1 MATNKKPAKPYRA
14 KYAAGYML
22 LPKQRDAIVL
32 PVHASL
38 MSIEMGS
45 GNITNRHTIAAFLN
59 ITSMLS
65 KRMQSAPE
73 TPGIVEAGMYALI
86 ASDRRWMNTGK
97 WGFSGPEMLAI
108 REAVSVGDMLIKRAN
123 SAILAAIVNNVHVLN
138 SLTPE
143 VLGTVDEPLGVAA

>member
-1 MATNKKPAKPYRA
+1 MATNKRPSKPYRA
-14 KYAAGYML
+14 RYSAGYML
-22 LPKQRDAIVL
+22 LPAQRDAIVL

-73 TPGIVEAGMYALI
+73 TPGIVERGMFALV
-86 ASDRRWMNTGK
+86 ASDRRWMDTGK
-97 WGFSGPEMLAI
+97 WGFSGPEMLSI

-123 SAILAAIVNNVHVLN
+123 SVMLAAIVERVHVLN
-138 SLTPE
+138 NQTKE
-143 VLGTVDEPLGVAA
+143 VIGTVKEPLGVAA